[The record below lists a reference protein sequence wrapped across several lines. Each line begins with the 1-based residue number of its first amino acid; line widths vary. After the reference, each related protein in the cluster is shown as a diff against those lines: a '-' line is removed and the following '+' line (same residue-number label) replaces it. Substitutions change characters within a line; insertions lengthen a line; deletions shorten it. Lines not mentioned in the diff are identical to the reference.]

1 MMKAQLVLLGSA
13 CALQLS
19 PSVPGRTAI
28 ATRAKQP
35 SMQLWAG
42 KKRNRYEDDGSR
54 LNGAEFGVDD
64 EALSKGWFSNFKF
77 GTEVEV
83 VSTDKD
89 YLLSKAKK
97 VEKTKA
103 VERMGD
109 QAYFG
114 SEVSQIRQ
122 RKLEAFLNSEE
133 EATDGT
139 FGKIM
144 SGSALLAIFGGLV
157 AVYFYYGGDGLMQAT
172 AGQRAIQ
179 ETRRVDDR
187 RVDVTCMTTECM

>member
-1 MMKAQLVLLGSA
+1 MQPVLVTLFTSACA
-13 CALQLS
+13 CALQ
-19 PSVPGRTAI
+19 PTSVPGRPAF
-28 ATRAKQP
+28 ASRAMRP

-42 KKRNRYEDDGSR
+42 RKRNRYEDDGSR
-54 LNGAEFGVDD
+54 LKGADFGVDD
-64 EALSKGWFSNFKF
+64 EALSKGWFSSFKF

-83 VSTDKD
+83 VGTDKP
-89 YLLSKAKK
+89 KAKA
-97 VEKTKA
+97 EKKA
-103 VERMGD
+103 PVGGLD

-114 SEVSQIRQ
+114 KETSEIRQ
-122 RKLEAFLNSEE
+122 RKLESFLNSEE

-144 SGSALLAIFGGLV
+144 SGSALLSIFGGLV

-187 RVDVTCMTTECM
+187 RVDDVTCMTTDCM